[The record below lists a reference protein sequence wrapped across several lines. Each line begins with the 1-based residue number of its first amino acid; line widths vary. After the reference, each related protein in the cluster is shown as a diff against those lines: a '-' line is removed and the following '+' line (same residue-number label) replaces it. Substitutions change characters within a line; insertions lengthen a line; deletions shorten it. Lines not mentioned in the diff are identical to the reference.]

1 MTATLPRPERIAA
14 GIRLRP
20 GSVIGAHSADTH
32 TPGAHPRRNA
42 LIVAG
47 IVLALAALYCT
58 LSIQRHHQM
67 LTTGY
72 DLGIFEQEVR
82 SYASGQWP
90 TALLKGPNYSLL
102 GDHFSPIVALI
113 APFYLL
119 FPAAETLLVCQAL
132 LMALGVA
139 PLTLWALRRFG
150 WPTAAVTAG
159 GYGLS
164 WGLAQAVGFDFHEIA
179 FAVPLLAF
187 SLSALGQ
194 GRLRA
199 AVIWAI
205 PLIVVKED
213 LGLTLA
219 MIGALVAW
227 RGARRW
233 GAAAVAVGVIAT
245 AVEMLVIIPAFN
257 PAGANSY
264 TGQVASSGIL
274 SDLLSILSPDTKIV
288 TLVLLLAPTAFLA
301 LRSPLLLVAA
311 PTLLWRFLS
320 DNPFYWGTGFHYSA
334 VLMPI
339 VFAAFLEGLSRVRSP
354 RLPWL
359 LGSALVTVVLLGTT
373 PLAQLTTRALW
384 DAKPAVAVTRM
395 VLEEIPDGATVSASN
410 SLVPQLTA
418 RTEVSLF
425 GMTPIAV
432 SRPDYIIVN
441 DDPISQFPIDSRQQA
456 VLLADAESSDYTVVF
471 SSEDLTLLKRR

>member
-1 MTATLPRPERIAA
+1 MTTTLPRPERIAT

-20 GSVIGAHSADTH
+20 VSAIGAHRAGTH
-32 TPGAHPRRNA
+32 TPGAHPRRTA

-164 WGLAQAVGFDFHEIA
+164 LGLAQAVGFDFHEIA

-219 MIGALVAW
+219 MIGALAAW

-432 SRPDYIIVN
+432 SQPDYIIVN

>member
-1 MTATLPRPERIAA
+1 M
-14 GIRLRP
+14 
-20 GSVIGAHSADTH
+20 
-32 TPGAHPRRNA
+32 
-42 LIVAG
+42 
-47 IVLALAALYCT
+47 
-58 LSIQRHHQM
+58 
-67 LTTGY
+67 
-72 DLGIFEQEVR
+72 
-82 SYASGQWP
+82 
-90 TALLKGPNYSLL
+90 
-102 GDHFSPIVALI
+102 
-113 APFYLL
+113 
-119 FPAAETLLVCQAL
+119 
-132 LMALGVA
+132 
-139 PLTLWALRRFG
+139 
-150 WPTAAVTAG
+150 
-159 GYGLS
+159 
-164 WGLAQAVGFDFHEIA
+164 
-179 FAVPLLAF
+179 
-187 SLSALGQ
+187 
-194 GRLRA
+194 
-199 AVIWAI
+199 
-205 PLIVVKED
+205 
-213 LGLTLA
+213 
-219 MIGALVAW
+219 
-227 RGARRW
+227 
-233 GAAAVAVGVIAT
+233 
-245 AVEMLVIIPAFN
+245 
-257 PAGANSY
+257 
-264 TGQVASSGIL
+264 
-274 SDLLSILSPDTKIV
+274 
-288 TLVLLLAPTAFLA
+288 
-301 LRSPLLLVAA
+301 AA

-384 DAKPAVAVTRM
+384 DAKPAVAVARM